1 MAHGLLQILTLILAA
16 NSRKSAC
23 PREMNLQLHHVGR
36 DMGGLIWVCERC
48 HNKEHRK
55 FKVSSPNRKALRA
68 WARAEGLNLKEL
80 RKALSIYSVCS
91 SSDD

>member
-1 MAHGLLQILTLILAA
+1 MARGHRRG
-16 NSRKSAC
+16 SRARRRCAFCGST
-23 PREMNLQLHHVGR
+23 ENLQLHHVGR